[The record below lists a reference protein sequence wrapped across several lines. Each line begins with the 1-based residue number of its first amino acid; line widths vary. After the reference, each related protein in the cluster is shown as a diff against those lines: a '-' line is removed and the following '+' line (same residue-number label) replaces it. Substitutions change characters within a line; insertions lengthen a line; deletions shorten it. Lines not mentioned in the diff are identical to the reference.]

1 MFPQSHSA
9 HKVLTNDNRAH
20 PRMIEFFGNNVSII
34 RQPLSHPMHYM
45 WIDSDV
51 SASQSQGYM
60 LWMVYEWSQAL
71 ALGHPSRDP
80 GHEEPHKGLIITTM
94 ISLGG
99 SYNTVSPTWWVG
111 FLDDEVP
118 MMISLHGNTFQVTE
132 HWSFVMRI
140 HWSPMYSPPHW
151 YIFFTKSH

>member
-1 MFPQSHSA
+1 M
-9 HKVLTNDNRAH
+9 LTNDNRAH
-20 PRMIEFFGNNVSII
+20 ARMIEFLGNNVSII

-132 HWSFVMRI
+132 YWSFVRRI